1 MTMPGHRG
9 DLELLEQE
17 ARALLTRLA
26 RVRSFALHETMVPAA
41 ALSLDAQVAIERYL
55 AEGRRALRGLVG
67 RYIGWLHSPDARA
80 ATPALAQRRFT
91 FLRLRFNAVL
101 SQFDIFADVVTQRS
115 EHRTGVWLAGLD
127 VVAADALAL
136 PGYYE
141 PPPLACY
148 LDRGH
153 GAAIRRARTRLPGG
167 GENPVAVIRVPRE
180 RMVGSGIASSLVH
193 EVGHQGAA
201 MLDLVASL
209 RPALRAM
216 QAGGRRQ
223 HMVWACWE
231 RWISE
236 ITADFWAVAR
246 VGVAATTG
254 LLAVVS
260 LPRVFVFKV
269 RLDDPHPAPWIRV
282 RLSCA
287 LGAALYPDPQW
298 ARLSRIWEAFY
309 PTAGLEPAHRALLH
323 DLDASLPAFVE
334 LLLSHRPASLG
345 GRRLGEAVGA
355 PDRRPERL
363 RELFRRW
370 GAQPALARSA
380 PPALVFAALGQARAD
395 NRLSP
400 ERESRLLGDLL
411 THWALHATL
420 DRSEIC
426 AAPAGARPAPKLR
439 AFVS

>member
-1 MTMPGHRG
+1 MAIDTPA
-9 DLELLEQE
+9 LSLLEQE

-41 ALSLDAQVAIERYL
+41 ALTLDAQMAIERYL

-67 RYIGWLHSPDARA
+67 RYLSWLHGPAARA
-80 ATPALAQRRFT
+80 ATPAEAQRRFT

-101 SQFDIFADVVTQRS
+101 AHFDIFADVITQRS

-127 VVAADALAL
+127 VAAADALAL
-136 PGYYE
+136 PDYFE

-201 MLDLVASL
+201 MLDLVDSL
-209 RPALRAM
+209 RPELRAM
-216 QAGGRRQ
+216 QEGDRRQ
-223 HMVWACWE
+223 RAVWACWE

-236 ITADFWAVAR
+236 IVADFWAVAR

-269 RLDDPHPAPWIRV
+269 RLDDPHPSPWIRV
-282 RLSCA
+282 RLSA
-287 LGAALYPDPQW
+287 AIGAALYPDPQW

-309 PTAGLEPAHRALLH
+309 PTSGLEPAHRALLH
-323 DLDASLPAFVE
+323 DLDAGIPAFVE
-334 LLLSHRPASLG
+334 LLLGHRPASLR
-345 GRRLGEAVGA
+345 GRRLGAA
-355 PDRRPERL
+355 LASPDRRPEHL
-363 RELFRRW
+363 RDLFASWTER
-370 GAQPALARSA
+370 PALARRA

-400 ERESRLLGDLL
+400 ELESHMLGELLKY
-411 THWALHATL
+411 WALRATL
-420 DRSEIC
+420 DRGEIC
-426 AAPAGARPAPKLR
+426 AAPTPGARRRPTNLPAL
-439 AFVS
+439 VS